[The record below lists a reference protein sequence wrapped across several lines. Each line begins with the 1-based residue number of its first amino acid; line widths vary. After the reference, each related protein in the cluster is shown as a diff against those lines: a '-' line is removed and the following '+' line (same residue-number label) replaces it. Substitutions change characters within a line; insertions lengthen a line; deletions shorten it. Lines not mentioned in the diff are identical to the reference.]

1 MPHRLTRL
9 ALVLALALS
18 AGLGLAQRSIADL
31 NIAFLYVGPVG
42 DYGFSYAHDLGRRAL
57 VEHFPG
63 LRTTFIESVPEA
75 EVEPFVDQLVAD
87 GHNVVIGTSFGFG
100 DGLLAAAERYPDV
113 IFGHA
118 TGIERAPNLFT
129 FMADFWQVY
138 YLNGLIAGALS
149 ETRTIGYVAAFP
161 IPEVKRHINAFA
173 LGARE
178 VNPAAVVEVRW
189 LYAWFDP
196 AGAQEATQALMS
208 EGADVFG
215 FTEDTPTVIQV
226 AATRGFAS
234 FSHYASMLPFS
245 PATVA
250 SGQLVN
256 WDAILIDVVEKIL
269 DGTYVAGEL
278 ADVDYFWGLGEG
290 AVEAGAEPG
299 MLINPAFEE
308 RLRAAMLDHPE
319 FGTISV
325 YELTERR
332 LAQMSL
338 LPPAFEPF
346 TGPMRDRKGN
356 QVYADGVS
364 ATIGELLA
372 MEWAAENV
380 RGPWDGEP

>member
-1 MPHRLTRL
+1 MKHL
-9 ALVLALALS
+9 ARLALAL
-18 AGLGLAQRSIADL
+18 ALLLPLGFGSAQRALEDL
-31 NIAFLYVGPVG
+31 KIAFLYVGPVG
-42 DYGFSYAHDLGRRAL
+42 DYGFSYAHDLGRQAL
-57 VEHFPG
+57 VERFPG
-63 LRTTFIESVPEA
+63 LQTTFIESVPEA
-75 EVEPFVDQLVAD
+75 EVEPFVDQLIAD
-87 GHNVVIGTSFGFG
+87 GHNVIIGTSFGFG

-118 TGIERAPNLFT
+118 TGVERAPNVFT

-138 YLNGLIAGALS
+138 YLNGLVAGALS
-149 ETRTIGYVAAFP
+149 KTGTIGYVAAFP

-173 LGARE
+173 IGASE
-178 VNPAAVVEVRW
+178 VNPDAVVDVRW

-226 AATRGFAS
+226 AATRGFPS

-245 PATVA
+245 PDTVA

-256 WDAILIDVVEKIL
+256 WEAILIDVVEKIL
-269 DGTYVAGEL
+269 DGTLTAGNL

-290 AVEAGAEPG
+290 SVEAGAEPG
-299 MLINPAFEE
+299 MLINPTYEAQ
-308 RLRAAMLDHPE
+308 LRAAMLDHPE
-319 FGTISV
+319 FGAISV
-325 YELTERR
+325 FDLVERR
-332 LAQMSL
+332 LEQMSV
-338 LPPAFEPF
+338 LPAAFEPF

-356 QVYADGVS
+356 LVYADGVS
-364 ATIGELLA
+364 ATIDELLG

>member
-1 MPHRLTRL
+1 MTFRLARL
-9 ALVLALALS
+9 ALLLALALS
-18 AGLGLAQRSIADL
+18 AGLGLAQRSVADL

-42 DYGFSYAHDLGRRAL
+42 DYGFSYAHDLGRQAL
-57 VEHFPG
+57 VERFPG
-63 LRTTFIESVPEA
+63 LRTSFVESVPEA

-87 GHNVVIGTSFGFG
+87 GHNVIIGTSFGFG

-118 TGIERAPNLFT
+118 TGIFRSANVFT

-138 YLNGLIAGALS
+138 YLNGLIAGALT
-149 ETRTIGYVAAFP
+149 ETGKIGYVAAFP

-173 LGARE
+173 IGARE
-178 VNPAAVVEVRW
+178 ARADAVVEVRW
-189 LYAWFDP
+189 LFGWFDP

-208 EGADVFG
+208 EGADVFA

-226 AATRGFAS
+226 AATRDFPS

-245 PATVA
+245 PATVV

-269 DGTYVAGEL
+269 DGTYVAGGL

-299 MLINPAFEE
+299 MLINPVYRD
-308 RLRAAMLDHPE
+308 RLEAAVLDHPE
-319 FGTISV
+319 FGAISV
-325 YELTERR
+325 AELVERR
-332 LAQMSL
+332 EAQMSV
-338 LPPAFEPF
+338 LPAEFEPF
-346 TGPMRDRKGN
+346 TGPMRDRRGN
-356 QVYADGVS
+356 AVLADGVS
-364 ATIGELLA
+364 ATIDELLG

>member
-1 MPHRLTRL
+1 MKHVAR
-9 ALVLALALS
+9 LALAL
-18 AGLGLAQRSIADL
+18 ALLLPLGLGSAQRALEDL
-31 NIAFLYVGPVG
+31 KIAFLYVGPVG
-42 DYGFSYAHDLGRRAL
+42 DYGFSYAHDLGRQAL
-57 VEHFPG
+57 VERFPG
-63 LRTTFIESVPEA
+63 LETTFVESVPEA
-75 EVEPFVDQLVAD
+75 EVEPFVDQLIAD
-87 GHNVVIGTSFGFG
+87 GHNVIIGTSFGFG

-118 TGIERAPNLFT
+118 TGIERAPNVFT

-138 YLNGLIAGALS
+138 YLNGLVAGALS
-149 ETRTIGYVAAFP
+149 ETGTIGYVAAFP

-173 LGARE
+173 IGARE
-178 VNPAAVVEVRW
+178 VNPDAVVEVRW

-226 AATRGFAS
+226 AATRGFPS

-245 PATVA
+245 PETVA

-256 WDAILIDVVEKIL
+256 WDAILVDVVEKIL
-269 DGTYVAGEL
+269 DGTYAPGNL

-290 AVEAGAEPG
+290 SVEAGAEPG
-299 MLINPAFEE
+299 MLINPVYEDE
-308 RLRAAMLDHPE
+308 LRAAVIDHPE
-319 FGTISV
+319 FGEISV
-325 YELTERR
+325 YDLVERR
-332 LAQMSL
+332 LEQMSV
-338 LPPAFEPF
+338 LPAEFEPF
-346 TGPMRDRKGN
+346 TGPMRDRQGN
-356 QVYADGVS
+356 LIYAEGES
-364 ATIGELLA
+364 ATVEELLG

>member
-1 MPHRLTRL
+1 MKHAAR
-9 ALVLALALS
+9 LALAL
-18 AGLGLAQRSIADL
+18 ALLLPLGLGSAQRALEDL
-31 NIAFLYVGPVG
+31 KIAFLYVGPVG
-42 DYGFSYAHDLGRRAL
+42 DYGFSYAHDLGRQAL
-57 VEHFPG
+57 VERFPG
-63 LRTTFIESVPEA
+63 LETTYIESVPEA
-75 EVEPFVDQLVAD
+75 EVEPFVDQLIAD
-87 GHNVVIGTSFGFG
+87 GHNVIIGTSFGFG

-118 TGIERAPNLFT
+118 TGVERAPNVFT

-138 YLNGLIAGALS
+138 YLNGLVAGALS
-149 ETRTIGYVAAFP
+149 ETGTIGYVAAFP

-173 LGARE
+173 IGASE
-178 VNPAAVVEVRW
+178 VNPDAVVDVRW

-226 AATRGFAS
+226 AATRGFPS

-245 PATVA
+245 PETVA

-269 DGTYVAGEL
+269 DGTLTAGNLE
-278 ADVDYFWGLGEG
+278 DVDYFWGLGEES
-290 AVEAGAEPG
+290 VEAGAEPG
-299 MLINPAFEE
+299 MLINPVYEDQ
-308 RLRAAMLDHPE
+308 LRAAVLDHPE
-319 FGTISV
+319 FGEISV
-325 YELTERR
+325 YDLVERR
-332 LAQMSL
+332 LEQMSV
-338 LPPAFEPF
+338 LPAEFEPF
-346 TGPMRDRKGN
+346 TGPLRDRKGN
-356 QVYADGVS
+356 LVYADGVS
-364 ATIGELLA
+364 ATVDELLG

>member
-1 MPHRLTRL
+1 MKHAAR
-9 ALVLALALS
+9 LALAL
-18 AGLGLAQRSIADL
+18 ALLLPLGFGSAQRALEDL
-31 NIAFLYVGPVG
+31 KIAFLYVGPVG
-42 DYGFSYAHDLGRRAL
+42 DYGFSYAHDLGRQAL
-57 VEHFPG
+57 VERFPG
-63 LRTTFIESVPEA
+63 LETTFVESVPEA
-75 EVEPFVDQLVAD
+75 EVEPFVDQLIAD
-87 GHNVVIGTSFGFG
+87 GHNVIIGTSFGFG

-118 TGIERAPNLFT
+118 TGVERAPNVFT

-138 YLNGLIAGALS
+138 YLNGLVAGALS
-149 ETRTIGYVAAFP
+149 ETGTIGYVAAFP

-173 LGARE
+173 IGARE
-178 VNPAAVVEVRW
+178 VNPDAVVDVRW

-226 AATRGFAS
+226 AATRGFPS

-245 PATVA
+245 PETVA

-269 DGTYVAGEL
+269 DGTFAAGNLE
-278 ADVDYFWGLGEG
+278 DVDYFWGLGEG
-290 AVEAGAEPG
+290 SVEAGAEPG
-299 MLINPAFEE
+299 MLINPVYEDQ
-308 RLRAAMLDHPE
+308 LRAAVLDHPD
-319 FGTISV
+319 FGEISV
-325 YELTERR
+325 YDLVERR
-332 LAQMSL
+332 LEQMSV
-338 LPPAFEPF
+338 LPAEFEPF
-346 TGPMRDRKGN
+346 TGPLRDRQGN
-356 QVYADGVS
+356 LVYADGVS
-364 ATIGELLA
+364 ATTGELLG

>member
-1 MPHRLTRL
+1 MKHAAR
-9 ALVLALALS
+9 LALAL
-18 AGLGLAQRSIADL
+18 ALLLPLGLGSAQRALEDL
-31 NIAFLYVGPVG
+31 KIAFLYVGPVG
-42 DYGFSYAHDLGRRAL
+42 DYGFSYAHDLGRQAL
-57 VEHFPG
+57 VERFPG
-63 LRTTFIESVPEA
+63 LETTYIESVPEA
-75 EVEPFVDQLVAD
+75 EVEPFVDQLIAD
-87 GHNVVIGTSFGFG
+87 GHNVIIGTSFGFG

-118 TGIERAPNLFT
+118 TGVERAPNVFT

-138 YLNGLIAGALS
+138 YLNGLVAGALS
-149 ETRTIGYVAAFP
+149 ETGTIGYVAAFP

-173 LGARE
+173 IGASE
-178 VNPAAVVEVRW
+178 VNPDAVVDVRW

-226 AATRGFAS
+226 AATRGFPS

-245 PATVA
+245 PETVA

-269 DGTYVAGEL
+269 DGTLTAGNLE
-278 ADVDYFWGLGEG
+278 DVDYFWGLGEES
-290 AVEAGAEPG
+290 VEAGAEPG
-299 MLINPAFEE
+299 MLINPVYEDQ
-308 RLRAAMLDHPE
+308 LRAAVLDHPE
-319 FGTISV
+319 FGQISV
-325 YELTERR
+325 YDLVERR
-332 LAQMSL
+332 LEQMSV
-338 LPPAFEPF
+338 LPAEFEPF
-346 TGPMRDRKGN
+346 TGPLRDRKGN
-356 QVYADGVS
+356 LVYADGVS
-364 ATIGELLA
+364 ATVDELLG

>member
-1 MPHRLTRL
+1 MHQLTRL
-9 ALVLALALS
+9 ALTLVLVLS
-18 AGLGLAQRSIADL
+18 AGLGLAQRSLEDL
-31 NIAFLYVGPVG
+31 KIAFLYVGPVG
-42 DYGFSYAHDLGRRAL
+42 DYGFSYAHDLGRQAL
-57 VEHFPG
+57 VERFPG
-63 LRTTFIESVPEA
+63 LQTTYVESVPEA
-75 EVEPFVDQLVAD
+75 EVEPFVDQLVSD
-87 GHNVVIGTSFGFG
+87 GHNVIIGTSFGFG
-100 DGLLAAAERYPDV
+100 DGLLAAAERYPEV

-118 TGIERAPNLFT
+118 TGIERSANVFT

-138 YLNGLIAGALS
+138 YLNGLAAGALS
-149 ETRTIGYVAAFP
+149 ASNVIGYVAAFP

-173 LGARE
+173 IGARE
-178 VNPAAVVEVRW
+178 VNPDAVVEVRW
-189 LYAWFDP
+189 LYGWFDP

>member
-1 MPHRLTRL
+1 MKHAAR
-9 ALVLALALS
+9 LALAL
-18 AGLGLAQRSIADL
+18 ALLLPLGFGSAQRALEDL
-31 NIAFLYVGPVG
+31 KIAFLYVGPVG
-42 DYGFSYAHDLGRRAL
+42 DYGFSYAHDLGRQAL
-57 VEHFPG
+57 VERFPG
-63 LRTTFIESVPEA
+63 LETTFIESVPEA
-75 EVEPFVDQLVAD
+75 EVEPFVDQLIAD
-87 GHNVVIGTSFGFG
+87 GHNVIIGTSFGFG

-118 TGIERAPNLFT
+118 TGVERAPNVFT

-138 YLNGLIAGALS
+138 YLNGLVAGALS
-149 ETRTIGYVAAFP
+149 ETGTIGYVAAFP

-173 LGARE
+173 IGAHE
-178 VNPAAVVEVRW
+178 VNPDAVVDVRW

-226 AATRGFAS
+226 AATRGFPS

-245 PATVA
+245 PQTVA

-269 DGTYVAGEL
+269 DGTLAAGNL
-278 ADVDYFWGLGEG
+278 ADVDYFWGLGEES
-290 AVEAGAEPG
+290 VEAGAEPG
-299 MLINPAFEE
+299 MLINPAYEAQ
-308 RLRAAMLDHPE
+308 LRAAVLDHPE
-319 FGTISV
+319 FGEISV
-325 YELTERR
+325 YDLVERR
-332 LAQMSL
+332 LEQMSV
-338 LPPAFEPF
+338 LPAEFEPF

-356 QVYADGVS
+356 LVYGEGVS
-364 ATIGELLA
+364 ATVDELLG